1 MPQSWQ
7 IGERGKR
14 FKTFTRRNDSQENGV
29 TRDSPEDEEEEVP
42 LPSRP
47 HDKWR
52 PILLR
57 EGSTMTMSRSRD
69 EPDQSEM
76 PPNST
81 SADGSP
87 DSPKDDKKVINPIPV
102 DPTPEDLVL
111 DPNGKWAYYWMG
123 VVASAVMYNC
133 AVIILRVAFRELREH
148 SVYQRIFSTLDNI
161 GDVIYLIDIG
171 VQARTAFL
179 LDGCL
184 VRDPEQLFRH
194 YRGKT
199 RFLLDVS
206 AILPFTTAYGM
217 LTGVLQLLP
226 FNVIFHDATHMAAP
240 IMRIARLLKYHT
252 LANFF
257 QATDSHTSNPNLLR
271 AFKLS
276 VHLWM
281 VIHWIGCIYYM
292 ASEYEGLGSNEWVY
306 PDGEEYSALARKYI
320 RCTYWSTMTLTTI
333 GERPSP
339 ITDLEYVFTGL
350 TFLIGVFV
358 FAAVVGNVGDVISN
372 IHAARQ
378 DFQAR
383 MDQIKFYMQHRHVP
397 EHLQDR
403 VKKWADYTWNRTK
416 AIDEPSVLQ
425 LLPERLRTEIAIHV
439 HLETLKKVKIF
450 EECEEG
456 LLRELV
462 LKLRPQIYSPGDYIC
477 RIGEIGREMYILNH
491 GRVEILVPSAVAG
504 QRTQVAILT
513 PGNYF
518 GEISLLK
525 LDDGQNRR
533 TADVRAI
540 GYSELLCLSR
550 RDLLSALVEY
560 PNAKEILEAQAKE
573 RMMQTKG
580 VQKSD
585 AGTRRANTTPKRRA
599 RDIFADVMR
608 QEGFAKLIS
617 ARGQEMSE
625 LHKVIGDMKT
635 VLTQVSQCNSKAKCQ
650 CEEYQRRL
658 RQKDKCLKK
667 ATRRVTELETVLR
680 IRRSSSLPVSVRD
693 HVTRQDSTQSDDS
706 YASRG
711 QEFTCQCLHDVRE
724 CNNGVMSPLKTRG
737 SQDILYLG
745 RRASRGTSFGDGY
758 HRCLLNQ
765 DSVSSSSSQSHS
777 MDLLSAEAHLHEC
790 NTDSVKNGNF
800 HTCAREN
807 NSNGSSSLSHPANQE
822 PLPPPIDQYFLE
834 ELDAVFGDSSL
845 LSVSESGLILSDVS
859 SNSDN
864 SSIDDIDDL

>member
-1 MPQSWQ
+1 MYA
-7 IGERGKR
+7 IVNVLEGNKRGAKR
-14 FKTFTRRNDSQENGV
+14 HASVMADWGTRNDSQENSD
-29 TRDSPEDEEEEVP
+29 TRDSPEDEEEVT

-52 PILLR
+52 PTLLK
-57 EGSTMTMSRSRD
+57 EGSTMTMSRSHD
-69 EPDQSEM
+69 EPDQSEI
-76 PPNST
+76 PSNST
-81 SADGSP
+81 STDGTS
-87 DSPKDDKKVINPIPV
+87 DSPKDDKKVTNSTPV

-161 GDVIYLIDIG
+161 GDVIYLVDIG

-179 LDGCL
+179 QDGCL

-206 AILPFTTAYGM
+206 SILPLTTAYGM
-217 LTGVLQLLP
+217 LTAHL
-226 FNVIFHDATHMAAP
+226 AAP

-292 ASEYEGLGSNEWVY
+292 TSEYEGLGSNDWVY
-306 PDGEEYSALARKYI
+306 PDGEEYSALTRKYI

-339 ITDLEYVFTGL
+339 ITDLEYVFTGM

-491 GRVEILVPSAVAG
+491 GRVEILVPSAVPG
-504 QRTQVAILT
+504 QRTQVAVLT

-585 AGTRRANTTPKRRA
+585 SGTGRANTAPKRRA

-625 LHKVIGDMKT
+625 LHKVIADLKT
-635 VLTQVSQCNSKAKCQ
+635 VLLQVSQCNTKPKCQ

-658 RQKDKCLKK
+658 RQKDKCLRK

-693 HVTRQDSTQSDDS
+693 HIPRQDSTQSDDS

-711 QEFTCQCLHDVRE
+711 QDFACQCLHDVRE
-724 CNNGVMSPLKTRG
+724 CNNGVMSPLIARG
-737 SQDILYLG
+737 SQDILYLD
-745 RRASRGTSFGDGY
+745 RRASRGNSFGDGC
-758 HRCLLNQ
+758 HRCLSHP

-777 MDLLSAEAHLHEC
+777 MELLSTEAHVHEYQ
-790 NTDSVKNGNF
+790 NDSVKNGNF

-807 NSNGSSSLSHPANQE
+807 NSNGNGSVSHPANQE
-822 PLPPPIDQYFLE
+822 PLPPPLDQYFLE